1 MKVKDME
8 DFRIIIAGSREFN
21 NYRLLVNKVS
31 YLIKEKSKTHNII
44 IISGTARG
52 ADKLGEYWAET
63 TGYQVERYP
72 ADWNKYGKR
81 AGYIRNKQMA
91 EVADALIAFNK
102 SPNGTN
108 GTNNMIQIMKEMKKS
123 VRTVWW

>member
-1 MKVKDME
+1 ME

-21 NYRLLVNKVS
+21 NYGLLVNKVTH
-31 YLIKEKSKTHNII
+31 LIREKSKTHNII
-44 IISGTARG
+44 IISGMARG

-63 TGYQVERYP
+63 TGYKVERYP
-72 ADWNKYGKR
+72 ADWNRYGKR

-123 VRTVWW
+123 VRIVWW